1 MANHTFLCI
10 DAHTCG
16 NPVRSASGFCFPDSV
31 ASDPAGNLW
40 ISESGGNRVV
50 VFDD

>member
-1 MANHTFLCI
+1 MRKTFFCI

-40 ISESGGNRVV
+40 VSESGGNRVV